1 MLKPTL
7 NQLRILQAVAEEG
20 SIVRAADRLHLTPPT
35 LSIQLAKLADHL
47 GAPLYEV
54 VGRRIELTG
63 AGRDTVAAAGAIAQ
77 ELGLLEQRLAARA
90 GIERG
95 RLQVATVSTG
105 ESILPRFMGQ
115 FQEEHPNLA
124 LRLQIVPRD
133 QLLGRIDRGDDD
145 VYLMTR
151 PPNRTG
157 LLIEPVGI
165 NPLVMIAHP
174 SHPWLKDPDHP
185 LIDLSSQRIVSRE
198 VGSGTR
204 FWISEWL
211 GKRGLDFRP
220 SLELGSNEAIKQA
233 VMAGHGIAMISL
245 HAVYSEIQSG
255 QLALLHL
262 PDTPTATWW
271 YAVRPLARQ
280 ATPATAAYL
289 QFLNAA
295 WPLLDHLL
303 IDMLKANGFP
313 TKALDLNNASEPMV
327 STT

>member
-7 NQLRILQAVAEEG
+7 NQLKILQAVAEEG

-35 LSIQLAKLADHL
+35 LSIQLSKLADHL
-47 GAPLYEV
+47 GTPLYEV
-54 VGRRIELTG
+54 AGRRIELTG
-63 AGRDTVAAAGAIAQ
+63 AGRDTVAAAQAIAQ

-105 ESILPRFMGQ
+105 ESILPKLIGA
-115 FQEEHPNLA
+115 FQTKHPGLQIA
-124 LRLQIVPRD
+124 LNIVPRD
-133 QLLGRIDRGDDD
+133 QLLGRIDRGEDDL
-145 VYLMTR
+145 YLMTR

-174 SHPWLKDPDHP
+174 NHPWVRDPEHPLKD
-185 LIDLSSQRIVSRE
+185 LASQRFLSRE
-198 VGSGTR
+198 RGSGTR
-204 FWISEWL
+204 AWISEWL
-211 GKRGLDFRP
+211 AGRGLDFKP

-245 HAVYSEIQSG
+245 HAVFAEVEAG

-262 PDTPTATWW
+262 PEVPTPAWW

-280 ATPATAAYL
+280 ATPATHAYL
-289 QFLNAA
+289 HYIRDE
-295 WPLLDHLL
+295 WSKIDVSL
-303 IDMLKANGFP
+303 IDMLTRLLFDVEHLAKEEAP
-313 TKALDLNNASEPMV
+313 V
-327 STT
+327 SRL

>member
-7 NQLRILQAVAEEG
+7 NQLKILQVVAEEG

-47 GAPLYEV
+47 GTPLYEV

-63 AGRDTVAAAGAIAQ
+63 AGRDTVAAGQAIAQ

-105 ESILPRFMGQ
+105 ESVLPKLIGV
-115 FQEEHPNLA
+115 FQEDHPG
-124 LRLQIVPRD
+124 LQIALNITARD
-133 QLLGRIDRGDDD
+133 QLLGRIDRGEDDLF
-145 VYLMTR
+145 LMTR

-174 SHPWLKDPDHP
+174 NHPWLHDPDHP
-185 LIDLSSQRIVSRE
+185 LTDLASQRFLSRE
-198 VGSGTR
+198 SGSGTR

-211 GKRGLDFRP
+211 SQRGIEFKP
-220 SLELGSNEAIKQA
+220 ALELGSNEAIKQA

-245 HAVYSEIQSG
+245 HAVLAEVETG
-255 QLALLHL
+255 QLELLHL
-262 PDTPTATWW
+262 PNVPRPSWW

-280 ATPATAAYL
+280 ATPATSAYL
-289 QFLNAA
+289 QYLKEA
-295 WPLLDHLL
+295 WPSLDHRLL
-303 IDMLKANGFP
+303 KILTQRDLP
-313 TKALDLNNASEPMV
+313 TEHLALEHATNKVL
-327 STT
+327 